1 MADLALCANPA
12 KRRRDGAA
20 DCAEERAQHEC
31 RDADLEHRGP
41 CRPRIGEQADDEAHD
56 RSYCP
61 RADRPLRSPVLDER
75 FLRTALRSHRDIENT
90 SVCDRAVQR
99 RATQMDDGAV
109 AALRLPN
116 SSGAGKMRA

>member
-1 MADLALCANPA
+1 MADLALCPNAA

-31 RDADLEHRGP
+31 RNADLEHRGP
-41 CRPRIGEQADDEAHD
+41 CRRRIGEQADDEAHD
-56 RSYCP
+56 GSYCP

-75 FLRTALRSHRDIENT
+75 LLRTALRSHRDIENT

-99 RATQMDDGAV
+99 RATQMVDGV
-109 AALRLPN
+109 ALRLPN